1 VFAFVPD
8 ISSARTA
15 ASEVVTLLDSIPEI
29 DAESASGK
37 SPTGVTGK
45 LHLEAVHFRYP
56 SRPEIPVLRGLSLTV
71 EPGTF
76 IALAGASGSGK
87 STMYVYCL
95 RICPEV

>member
-8 ISSARTA
+8 VSSARTA
-15 ASEVVTLLDSIPEI
+15 ASDIVTLLDSKPEI
-29 DAESASGK
+29 DADSASGK
-37 SPTGVTGK
+37 SLTNVAGK
-45 LHLEAVHFRYP
+45 LHLESVHFRYP

-71 EPGTF
+71 DPGTY

-95 RICPEV
+95 RICSEV

>member
-1 VFAFVPD
+1 VFGFVPD
-8 ISSARTA
+8 VSSARAA
-15 ASEVVTLLDSIPEI
+15 ASDIITLLDSIPDI

-37 SPTGVTGK
+37 SPKGVAGK

-56 SRPEIPVLRGLSLTV
+56 SRPEIPVLRGLTLTV

-76 IALAGASGSGK
+76 VALAGASGSGK

-95 RICPEV
+95 RICPEM